1 MPARTTVQGWTDRY
15 ATRPRRAERAASGAR
30 QQSDAGTTEE
40 RMLFGLLMP
49 CPTLAFLGSGIIRKA
64 IAGNIETRKTSEK
77 KEMYATMFVNWYE

>member
-1 MPARTTVQGWTDRY
+1 
-15 ATRPRRAERAASGAR
+15 
-30 QQSDAGTTEE
+30 
-40 RMLFGLLMP
+40 MLFGLLMP